1 MRVIK
6 RIAVSA
12 ACARKMAPKNPLD
25 CRGSGAGGGW
35 DVITM
40 SLQWGGEAVA
50 EQVAQAFQGT
60 HFGPGKPLRF
70 QTV

>member
-25 CRGSGAGGGW
+25 CRGSGAGGGMGR
-35 DVITM
+35 DHHVTAV
-40 SLQWGGEAVA
+40 GGR
-50 EQVAQAFQGT
+50 GSS
-60 HFGPGKPLRF
+60 
-70 QTV
+70 